1 MKTSET
7 IKNIAVAMAKVTAE
21 IQNPTRNQNGYGYKY
36 ATLDSILEKV
46 RPVLAKNGLSI
57 LQSQEIQ
64 ESSVVV
70 TTLLMHTSGE
80 WIETRAEAPF
90 TTLKGMN
97 DYQSLGAGITYLRRY
112 AISSL
117 LNIASEED
125 TDANAT
131 SKQDNYSKPQKN
143 NPQQP
148 QTQNSGNNGNVD
160 LKELGIKI
168 VRDNDV
174 LVPQELQKGAIFNN
188 KNTLKQLGFKWNSEL
203 KRWEKTA

>member
-1 MKTSET
+1 MKTSSE
-7 IKNIAVAMAKVTAE
+7 IKNVAVAMAKVTAE
-21 IQNPTRNQNGYGYKY
+21 IQNPLKNQNGYGYKY

-46 RPVLAKNGLSI
+46 RPILAKNGLSI

-125 TDANAT
+125 TDAT
-131 SKQDNYSKPQKN
+131 SKQDNYSKPQN
-143 NPQQP
+143 NSQQQP
-148 QTQNSGNNGNVD
+148 QNSGNNDNVD
-160 LKELGIKI
+160 LKALGIKI
-168 VRDNDV
+168 VRDNNV
-174 LVPQELQKGAIFNN
+174 LIPQELQKGAIFNN

>member
-1 MKTSET
+1 MKTSSE
-7 IKNIAVAMAKVTAE
+7 IKNVAVAMAKVTAE

-46 RPVLAKNGLSI
+46 RPILAKNGLSI

-64 ESSVVV
+64 KSSIIV
-70 TTLLMHTSGE
+70 TTLLMHISGE
-80 WIETRAEAPF
+80 YIETRAEAPF

-125 TDANAT
+125 TDAV
-131 SKQDNYSKPQKN
+131 SKQDNYSKPQN

-148 QTQNSGNNGNVD
+148 NSQQNSGNGNVD
-160 LKELGIKI
+160 LKTLGIKI
-168 VRDNDV
+168 VRDNNV
-174 LVPQELQKGAIFNN
+174 LIPQELQKGAIFNN
-188 KNTLKQLGFKWNSEL
+188 KNTLKQLGFKWNSQM

>member
-1 MKTSET
+1 MKTSSE
-7 IKNIAVAMAKVTAE
+7 IKNVAVAMAKVTAE
-21 IQNPTRNQNGYGYKY
+21 IQNPLKNQNGYGYKY

-46 RPVLAKNGLSI
+46 RPILAKNGLSI

-97 DYQSLGAGITYLRRY
+97 DYQSLGAGSTYLRRY

-125 TDANAT
+125 TDAV
-131 SKQDNYSKPQKN
+131 SKQDNYSKPQN

-148 QTQNSGNNGNVD
+148 NSQQNSGNGNVD
-160 LKELGIKI
+160 LKTLGIEI
-168 VRDNDV
+168 IRENNV
-174 LVPQELQKGAIFNN
+174 LVPREITKGAIFNN
-188 KNTLKQLGFKWNSEL
+188 KNTLKQLGFKWNSQM

>member
-46 RPVLAKNGLSI
+46 RPILAKNGLSI

-131 SKQDNYSKPQKN
+131 SKQEDNYSKPQNN

-148 QTQNSGNNGNVD
+148 QNNGNVD
-160 LKELGIKI
+160 LKALGIKI
-168 VRDNDV
+168 VKDNDV
-174 LVPQELQKGAIFNN
+174 LVPQEITKGAIFQN
-188 KNTLKQLGFKWNSEL
+188 KGVLKKLGFKWNSEL

>member
-1 MKTSET
+1 MKTSSE
-7 IKNIAVAMAKVTAE
+7 IKNVAVAMAKVTAE

-46 RPVLAKNGLSI
+46 RPILAKNGLSI

-64 ESSVVV
+64 ESSIIV
-70 TTLLMHTSGE
+70 TTLLMHISGE
-80 WIETRAEAPF
+80 YIETRAEAPF

-125 TDANAT
+125 TDAV
-131 SKQDNYSKPQKN
+131 SKQDNYSKPQN

-148 QTQNSGNNGNVD
+148 NSQQNSGNGNVD
-160 LKELGIKI
+160 LKTLGIKI
-168 VRDNDV
+168 VRDNNV
-174 LVPQELQKGAIFNN
+174 LIPQELQKGAIFNN
-188 KNTLKQLGFKWNSEL
+188 KNTLKQLGFKWNSQM

>member
-1 MKTSET
+1 MKTSSE
-7 IKNIAVAMAKVTAE
+7 IKNVAVAMAKVTAE

-46 RPVLAKNGLSI
+46 RPILAKNGLSI

-64 ESSVVV
+64 ESSIIV
-70 TTLLMHTSGE
+70 TTLLMHISGE
-80 WIETRAEAPF
+80 YIETKAEAPF

-125 TDANAT
+125 TDAV
-131 SKQDNYSKPQKN
+131 SKQDNYSKPQN

-148 QTQNSGNNGNVD
+148 NSQQNSGNSNVD
-160 LKELGIKI
+160 LKTLGIKI
-168 VRDNDV
+168 VRDNNV
-174 LVPQELQKGAIFNN
+174 LIPQELQKGAIFNN
-188 KNTLKQLGFKWNSEL
+188 KKTLKQLGFKWNSQM

>member
-1 MKTSET
+1 MKTSSE
-7 IKNIAVAMAKVTAE
+7 IKNVAVAMAKVTAE

-46 RPVLAKNGLSI
+46 RPILAKNGLSI

-125 TDANAT
+125 TDAT
-131 SKQDNYSKPQKN
+131 SKQDNYSKPQN
-143 NPQQP
+143 NSQQQP
-148 QTQNSGNNGNVD
+148 QNSGNNDNVD
-160 LKELGIKI
+160 LKALGIKI
-168 VRDNDV
+168 VRDNNV
-174 LVPQELQKGAIFNN
+174 LIPQELQKGAIFNN

>member
-21 IQNPTRNQNGYGYKY
+21 IQNPLKNQNGYGYKY

-46 RPVLAKNGLSI
+46 RPILAKNGLSI

-131 SKQDNYSKPQKN
+131 SKQEDNYSKPQNN

-148 QTQNSGNNGNVD
+148 QNNGNVD
-160 LKELGIKI
+160 LKALGIKI

-188 KNTLKQLGFKWNSEL
+188 KNTLKQLGFKWNS
-203 KRWEKTA
+203 

>member
-1 MKTSET
+1 
-7 IKNIAVAMAKVTAE
+7 MAKVTAE
-21 IQNPTRNQNGYGYKY
+21 IQNPLKNQNGYGYKY

-131 SKQDNYSKPQKN
+131 SKQEDNYSKPQNN

-148 QTQNSGNNGNVD
+148 QNNGNVD
-160 LKELGIKI
+160 LKALGIKI

>member
-21 IQNPTRNQNGYGYKY
+21 IQNPLKNQNGYGYKY

-46 RPVLAKNGLSI
+46 RPILAKNGLSI

-131 SKQDNYSKPQKN
+131 SKQEDNYSKPQNN

-148 QTQNSGNNGNVD
+148 QNNGNVD
-160 LKELGIKI
+160 LKALGIKI

>member
-21 IQNPTRNQNGYGYKY
+21 IQNPLKNQNGYGYKY

-46 RPVLAKNGLSI
+46 RPILAKNGLSI

-64 ESSVVV
+64 ESSIIV
-70 TTLLMHTSGE
+70 TTLLMHISGE
-80 WIETRAEAPF
+80 YIETRAEAPF

-125 TDANAT
+125 TDAT
-131 SKQDNYSKPQKN
+131 SKQDNYSKPQN
-143 NPQQP
+143 NSQQQP
-148 QTQNSGNNGNVD
+148 QNSGNNDNVD
-160 LKELGIKI
+160 LKALGIKI
-168 VRDNDV
+168 VKDNDV
-174 LVPQELQKGAIFNN
+174 LVPQEITKGAIFQN
-188 KNTLKQLGFKWNSEL
+188 KGVLKKLGFKWNSEL

>member
-21 IQNPTRNQNGYGYKY
+21 IQNPLKNQNGYGYKY

-46 RPVLAKNGLSI
+46 RPILAKNGLSI

-125 TDANAT
+125 TDAT
-131 SKQDNYSKPQKN
+131 SKQDNYSKPQN
-143 NPQQP
+143 NSQQQP
-148 QTQNSGNNGNVD
+148 QNSGNNDNVD
-160 LKELGIKI
+160 LKALGIKI
-168 VRDNDV
+168 VRDNNV
-174 LVPQELQKGAIFNN
+174 LIPQELQKGAIFNN

>member
-21 IQNPTRNQNGYGYKY
+21 IQNPLKNQNGYGYKY

-46 RPVLAKNGLSI
+46 RPILAKNGLSI
-57 LQSQEIQ
+57 LQSQEIN

-70 TTLLMHTSGE
+70 TTLLMHISGE
-80 WIETRAEAPF
+80 YIETRAEAPF

-125 TDANAT
+125 TDAT
-131 SKQDNYSKPQKN
+131 SKQDNYSKPQN
-143 NPQQP
+143 NSQQQP
-148 QTQNSGNNGNVD
+148 QNSGNNDNVD
-160 LKELGIKI
+160 LKALGIKI
-168 VRDNDV
+168 VKDNDV
-174 LVPQELQKGAIFNN
+174 LVPQEITKGAIFQN
-188 KNTLKQLGFKWNSEL
+188 KGVLKKLGFKWNSEL

>member
-1 MKTSET
+1 MKTSSE
-7 IKNIAVAMAKVTAE
+7 IKNVAVAMAKVTAE

-46 RPVLAKNGLSI
+46 RPILAKNGLSI

-131 SKQDNYSKPQKN
+131 SKQEDNYSKPQNN

-148 QTQNSGNNGNVD
+148 QNNGNVD
-160 LKELGIKI
+160 LKALGIKI